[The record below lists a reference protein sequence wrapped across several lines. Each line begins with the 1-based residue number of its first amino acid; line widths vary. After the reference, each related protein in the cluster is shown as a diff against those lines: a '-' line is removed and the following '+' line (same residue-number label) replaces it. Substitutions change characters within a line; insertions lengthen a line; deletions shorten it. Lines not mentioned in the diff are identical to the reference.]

1 MMQMVD
7 REWDEKGVLGLDE
20 FQMNFK
26 LNPGRVWGTV
36 KVMRG
41 RSIMEPCRVFMQS
54 DAMAS
59 PIYDVNREISSD
71 EQQY

>member
-1 MMQMVD
+1 MQLVD
-7 REWDEKGVLGLDE
+7 REWDEKVYSG
-20 FQMNFK
+20 FMNFK
-26 LNPGRVWGTV
+26 LNPGRVWGTL

-41 RSIMEPCRVFMQS
+41 RSIMEPCRVFLQS